1 MGHRVWS
8 CGGRG
13 HAHKGAR
20 TGNAIPSLCVCLVG
34 GRAKSVEETRI
45 SNTARLHYLHA
56 AHKTQF
62 VPQHWFNPFSS
73 GPRTHTQR
81 TANDTKRLSWG
92 IFLNFPLGFSWHFP
106 SWSCVLGII
115 MNISTPPPRN
125 SAHSI
130 HFHLLIWSA
139 LSTLLPSSFTLFRF
153 SDFPFSARLGQ
164 SRHLE
169 RGKSKLCFYAS
180 LCGKQYLLKYPLQ
193 TVGQ

>member
-73 GPRTHTQR
+73 GPRTHTTHSER
-81 TANDTKRLSWG
+81 HKKAVVRN
-92 IFLNFPLGFSWHFP
+92 FLKFSAGFFMAFPVVELCPWHYHEYFPLA
-106 SWSCVLGII
+106 
-115 MNISTPPPRN
+115 PPPPFCAFDTFPFADLKRTF
-125 SAHSI
+125 
-130 HFHLLIWSA
+130 HFAPQLLYA
-139 LSTLLPSSFTLFRF
+139 FPFFRF
-153 SDFPFSARLGQ
+153 SVFRSLRSESAFGKGQ
-164 SRHLE
+164 VE
-169 RGKSKLCFYAS
+169 IMFLC
-180 LCGKQYLLKYPLQ
+180 
-193 TVGQ
+193 

>member
-115 MNISTPPPRN
+115 MNISTNPSPQFCAFDTFPFADLKRTF
-125 SAHSI
+125 
-130 HFHLLIWSA
+130 HFAPQLLYA
-139 LSTLLPSSFTLFRF
+139 FPFFRF
-153 SDFPFSARLGQ
+153 SVFRSLRSESAFGKGQ
-164 SRHLE
+164 VE
-169 RGKSKLCFYAS
+169 IMFLC
-180 LCGKQYLLKYPLQ
+180 
-193 TVGQ
+193 